1 MKTFKLNDGTILKKG
16 KRYLWSGRIEK
27 LYNIVIWKD
36 QLCKITKINHNKK
49 QVSVYEPFERK
60 EYTYS
65 YESVNK
71 FSFKPWW
78 KLWK

>member
-1 MKTFKLNDGTILKKG
+1 MVIKLNDNTVLKEG

-36 QLCKITKINHNKK
+36 DFCKISKIDHIKK
-49 QVSVYEPFERK
+49 EVSIYEPFDRK

-65 YESVNK
+65 FERVND

-78 KLWK
+78 KFFKI

>member
-27 LYNIVIWKD
+27 LYNIVIWKN
-36 QLCKITKINHNKK
+36 QLCKITKINHDKK